1 MIKHHPN
8 INMLTSYAKGE
19 LPASLSIAINI
30 HSQLCSACKQHIDDL
45 TEAQAAH
52 SFEAASSQAHSHKTQ
67 AREEVSPIL
76 ELELSTTLNDDLPD
90 EFQHMFA
97 GIINDNESNEHDGN
111 EAICSPPLHKTK
123 DEVFS
128 IKIKNQSYVLP
139 KVLKNID
146 QGKWTH
152 LGKINRAALMLG
164 EGDVHTH
171 LLRID
176 PGGVVPE
183 HTHKGFELTLLLEG
197 EFEDELGTYVKGD
210 FICLDSAHQH
220 SPKTQKG
227 CLCLTVVN
235 DALHFTKGMSKL
247 LNPIGSLIY

>member
-1 MIKHHPN
+1 M
-8 INMLTSYAKGE
+8 
-19 LPASLSIAINI
+19 
-30 HSQLCSACKQHIDDL
+30 
-45 TEAQAAH
+45 
-52 SFEAASSQAHSHKTQ
+52 
-67 AREEVSPIL
+67 
-76 ELELSTTLNDDLPD
+76 
-90 EFQHMFA
+90 
-97 GIINDNESNEHDGN
+97 
-111 EAICSPPLHKTK
+111 
-123 DEVFS
+123 
-128 IKIKNQSYVLP
+128 
-139 KVLKNID
+139 
-146 QGKWTH
+146 GKWTH
-152 LGKINRAALMLG
+152 LGKINRAPLILG
-164 EGDVHTH
+164 EGEVHTH

-210 FICLDSAHQH
+210 FICLDSTHKH